1 MEGRKRSL
9 SGIRVTGRFHLGNY
23 LGAGINYV
31 GLQEQYESYIFVADY
46 HTLTTI
52 PNARD
57 FKDDLY
63 EMVMDLIA
71 IGVDPERTVIYR
83 QSAIPMVAELT
94 LLLAMVTPLGW
105 VQRVPTFKEKVR
117 DQPDNVN
124 LGLFEY
130 PVLQS
135 ADIIIV
141 KGDVVPVGRDQA
153 PHVELTREITR
164 RFNRTYGPVFPEPRV
179 VLNPDAPIV
188 KGTDGKAKM
197 SKSLKNIVGVTDPPD
212 VIRKQVMSMVTDT
225 KRVYKTQPGH
235 PRTCNVCAFY
245 KFFFDD
251 WEHYWDLCRKAQI
264 GCQDKKRILA
274 DRIVERFAPFRE
286 RRAELSRE
294 QIDAILESGGERA
307 RAIAGRTM
315 NEVRDAVGLPP
326 YARD

>member
-31 GLQEQYESYIFVADY
+31 GLQDQYESYIFVADY

-83 QSAIPMVAELT
+83 QSTIPMVAELA

-264 GCQDKKRILA
+264 GCQEKKRILA
-274 DRIVERFAPFRE
+274 ERIVERFAPFRD
-286 RRAELSRE
+286 RRTELSRE

-307 RAIAGRTM
+307 RAIARRTM
-315 NEVRDAVGLPP
+315 DEVREAVGLPP

>member
-83 QSAIPMVAELT
+83 QSTIPMVAELT

>member
-31 GLQEQYESYIFVADY
+31 GLQDQYESYIFVADY

-57 FKDDLY
+57 FSDDLY

-83 QSAIPMVAELT
+83 QSTIPMVAELS

-164 RFNRTYGPVFPEPRV
+164 RFNRTYGPVFPEPKV

-212 VIRKQVMSMVTDT
+212 MIRKQVMSMVTDT

-251 WEHYWDLCRKAQI
+251 WGHYWDLCRKAQI
-264 GCQDKKRILA
+264 GCQEKKRILA
-274 DRIVERFAPFRE
+274 ERIVERFAPFRE

-315 NEVRDAVGLPP
+315 DEVRAAVGLPP

>member
-31 GLQEQYESYIFVADY
+31 GLQDQYESYIFVADY

-57 FKDDLY
+57 FSDDLY

-83 QSAIPMVAELT
+83 QSTIPMVAELA

-164 RFNRTYGPVFPEPRV
+164 RFNRTYGPVFPEPKV

-264 GCQDKKRILA
+264 GCQEKKRILA
-274 DRIVERFAPFRE
+274 ERIVERFAPFRE

-315 NEVRDAVGLPP
+315 DEVRAAVGLPP